1 MLRLREPEERLAL
14 LNITIETLPSM
25 HVRGFK
31 RTATNIVD
39 YYQAQGNDFP
49 DQDLRSMVRVDDGSR
64 GGGGERGNKGSRR
77 GPHEIPCFGVALASF
92 EWFNTIVLVS

>member
-1 MLRLREPEERLAL
+1 M

-39 YYQAQGNDFP
+39 YYQAQGDDFP
-49 DQDLRSMVRVDDGSR
+49 DQDLRAMVRICR
-64 GGGGERGNKGSRR
+64 ERGRGKRR
-77 GPHEIPCFGVALASF
+77 KKMSGDSSLGL
-92 EWFNTIVLVS
+92 